1 VVIDNNQKLFDKL
14 CRLKQMSHRR
24 GEVVID
30 SPVQENGEES
40 FLPTKVI
47 AKYLFD
53 NIYVVQF
60 KLDESS
66 KSSVSVNL
74 LQAPVIN

>member
-1 VVIDNNQKLFDKL
+1 
-14 CRLKQMSHRR
+14 
-24 GEVVID
+24 VVID